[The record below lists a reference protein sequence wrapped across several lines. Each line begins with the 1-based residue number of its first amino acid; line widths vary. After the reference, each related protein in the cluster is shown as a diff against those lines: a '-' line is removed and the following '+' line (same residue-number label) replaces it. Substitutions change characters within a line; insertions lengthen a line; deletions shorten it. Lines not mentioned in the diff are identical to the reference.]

1 MGNSVMNYVK
11 WFGRNSFYVMA
22 THFPV
27 KEAFIRLLGFV
38 LHTNREAVVSNMKY
52 SLIVIILT
60 LLVDSVVVLV
70 VCKLKEKDL
79 QRIAKKNNG

>member
-1 MGNSVMNYVK
+1 MSYIK

-27 KEAFIRLLGFV
+27 KEAFIRLLGSV
-38 LHTNREAVVSNMKY
+38 LHVNREAIVSNMKY
-52 SLIVIILT
+52 SLIVFILT
-60 LLVDSVVVLV
+60 LLVDSLVIFV
-70 VCKLKEKDL
+70 VCKLKEKDI